1 MPQNWFEAYREANP
15 HLFGVDS
22 DFSDSESENEE
33 TEENQESQNH
43 ENEGTNEVTDNEAI
57 RKK

>member
-22 DFSDSESENEE
+22 DYSDSESENEE
-33 TEENQESQNH
+33 TEENQESQKSQS
-43 ENEGTNEVTDNEAI
+43 EPSW
-57 RKK
+57 